1 MGSRTA
7 ALSWSKM
14 VSFSFRPCRARST
27 QHSHFVKR
35 EPKQREGQEMW
46 RTDELRNVL
55 LRGERRVLV
64 RVLHKLV
71 RDLDQLRKHDH
82 SCQFNTL
89 I

>member
-1 MGSRTA
+1 
-7 ALSWSKM
+7 
-14 VSFSFRPCRARST
+14 
-27 QHSHFVKR
+27 
-35 EPKQREGQEMW
+35 MW

-82 SCQFNTL
+82 SCQFTRL
-89 I
+89 KQHHSSVLWSVTW